1 MPSGPTSV
9 RRISHAHSWRTR
21 IPVGLMLAAVQG
33 VAKVAAQTTMEGN
46 APSDVLTATATNVPP
61 SDVGERT
68 ATSPLW
74 NWHLQNTVVVQSHGR
89 FPALYSG
96 PQSLTSTSE
105 TKQTVSF
112 DVFAGLRLWPGAEF
126 HADALV
132 WQGFGLSHTFG
143 VAGFPNNEAFKGGTE
158 LPNITFAHLLVQQ
171 TIGLGGGTE
180 DIPDG
185 QLQLAKTVDT
195 HRLTLVAGKM
205 SAKDLFDANSFA
217 NDGRTQFMN
226 WALVSAGAWDF
237 PADSLGYMPGFTADL
252 HWDDWSWRYGFFQ
265 VPRVANGLASDPH
278 FLEAWGMVTEVERRW
293 SSGAVR
299 LLFYANRANMRR
311 FDEIA
316 DPSVPRDPNE
326 PATYHVKPGFGFN
339 IEQKITDSIGVFSRV
354 SWNHGKTESW
364 AYTDIDKTASLGVSV
379 NGKLWNREKDTFGLA
394 GVLDGI
400 SGGHRGY
407 LAGGG
412 MGITVGD
419 GALTYGAEAILET
432 YYDAQIWKTLHLM
445 FDYSFIQN
453 PAYNQDRGPVSVFAG
468 RVHWEY

>member
-1 MPSGPTSV
+1 M
-9 RRISHAHSWRTR
+9 H
-21 IPVGLMLAAVQG
+21 VGLMLATLEG
-33 VAKVAAQTTMEGN
+33 VVRIAAQTADAGVGPTEVS
-46 APSDVLTATATNVPP
+46 AADATRLPP
-61 SDVGERT
+61 SDLGESL
-68 ATSPLW
+68 ATSSLW

-105 TKQTVSF
+105 TKQTVSL
-112 DVFAGLRLWPGAEF
+112 DVFAGVRLWRGAEF

-132 WQGFGLSHTFG
+132 WQGFGLSHTLG

-158 LPNITFAHLLVQQ
+158 LPGITLAHLLVQQ

-180 DIPDG
+180 EIPDG

-205 SAKDLFDANSFA
+205 SAKDLFDANTFA

-316 DPSVPRDPNE
+316 DPSVTRGPNAPPE
-326 PATYHVKPGFGFN
+326 YHIKPGVGLN
-339 IEQKITDSIGVFSRV
+339 VEQKITTYIGAFSRV
-354 SWNHGKTESW
+354 SWNNGETESW
-364 AYTDIDKTASLGVSV
+364 AYTDIDKSATLGVSI
-379 NGKLWNREKDTFGLA
+379 NGKLWNRENDTFALA
-394 GVLDGI
+394 GVVDGI
-400 SGGHRGY
+400 SEGHRGY
-407 LAGGG
+407 LAAGG
-412 MGITVGD
+412 MGVTVGD
-419 GALTYGAEAILET
+419 GTLRYGTEAILET
-432 YYDAQIWKTLHLM
+432 YYDAHIWKTLHLT

>member
-1 MPSGPTSV
+1 
-9 RRISHAHSWRTR
+9 
-21 IPVGLMLAAVQG
+21 MLAMMDGMGRVT
-33 VAKVAAQTTMEGN
+33 AQTTIAGMG
-46 APSDVLTATATNVPP
+46 PSDVSIAAATNLPP
-61 SDVGERT
+61 SNLDESA
-68 ATSPLW
+68 ATSSLW

-105 TKQTVSF
+105 TKQTVSL
-112 DVFAGLRLWPGAEF
+112 DVFAGFRLWPGAEL

-132 WQGFGLSHTFG
+132 WQGFGLSDTLG
-143 VAGFPNNEAFKGGTE
+143 IAGFPNNEAFKGGTE
-158 LPNITFAHLLVQQ
+158 LPGITFAHLLVQQ
-171 TIGLGGGTE
+171 IIGLGGGTE

-185 QLQLAKTVDT
+185 PLQLAKTVDT

-205 SAKDLFDANSFA
+205 SAKDLLDGNTFS
-217 NDGRTQFMN
+217 NDGRIQFMN

-237 PADSLGYMPGFTADL
+237 PSDALGYIPGFVADL

-278 FLEAWGMVTEVERRW
+278 FFEAWGMVTEVERRW

-299 LLFYANRANMRR
+299 LLLYANRANMRR

-316 DPSVPRDPNE
+316 DPSIPRDPNE
-326 PATYHVKPGFGFN
+326 PPQYHIKPGIGLN
-339 IEQKITDSIGVFSRV
+339 VEQKITPTVGVFSRIN
-354 SWNHGKTESW
+354 WNNGETESW
-364 AYTDIDKTASLGVSV
+364 AYTDIDRSATLGVSI
-379 NGKLWNREKDTFGLA
+379 NGTLWDRPNDTLGLA

-400 SGGHRGY
+400 SGAHRGY
-407 LAGGG
+407 LAAGG

-419 GALTYGAEAILET
+419 GALRYGTEAILET
-432 YYDAQIWKTLHLM
+432 YYDAQIWKTLHLAL
-445 FDYSFIQN
+445 DYSFIQN